1 MYSSSDIVL
10 VNYMKDVDI
19 HHGLWDLS
27 VLCFLRERP
36 MHPYEMQRLLFERHW
51 DEVLVLKR
59 GSLYHAIKRLL
70 QSKLITAAGTSRDG
84 RRPERTT
91 YRITPAG
98 EEELVCWLREMVAV
112 PQREPS
118 VFMASV
124 NFLIHL
130 TTSDAIA
137 QLEDRAQRLHQEIGT
152 TEVAMKQVA
161 AFLPRC
167 HLLEG
172 EYLLWMRKAE
182 LQWVRSVVEELHSG
196 QLTWDL
202 KKIFEEIETAR
213 TVAAK
218 PAKG

>member
-1 MYSSSDIVL
+1 MRE
-10 VNYMKDVDI
+10 VDI
-19 HHGLWDLS
+19 HRGLWDLS

-51 DEVLVLKR
+51 NEVLVLKR

-98 EEELVCWLREMVAV
+98 EEELVRWLREMVAV

-130 TTSDAIA
+130 PPRDAIA
-137 QLEDRAQRLHQEIGT
+137 QLENRAQLLEQEIST
-152 TEVAMKQVA
+152 TEPELKKVAT
-161 AFLPRC
+161 FLPRC
-167 HLLEG
+167 LLLEG

-182 LQWVRSVVEELHSG
+182 LQWVRGLVDELHSG
-196 QLTWDL
+196 KLTWDL
-202 KKIFEEIETAR
+202 KKIFQEIETAR

-218 PAKG
+218 PVKG